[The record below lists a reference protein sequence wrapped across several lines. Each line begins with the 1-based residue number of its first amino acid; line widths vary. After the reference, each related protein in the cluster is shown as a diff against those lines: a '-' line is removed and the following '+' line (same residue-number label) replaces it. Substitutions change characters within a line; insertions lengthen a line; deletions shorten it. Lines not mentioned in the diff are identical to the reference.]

1 MGRRFEPDGA
11 YIEKQHPPGC
21 CFLYSPLRFT
31 EVMADNEI
39 TSQEVLHNATETV
52 LHQDIHYP
60 HGGHEQIS
68 SSVMTIPPGTETAR
82 HRHDTQMFSY
92 ILEGEL
98 TVTYDGGEV
107 KTYRA
112 GEAMIEAIG
121 TVHWGRNDGNVPV
134 RVLVVHFGEEGVE
147 NTVRVPE

>member
-1 MGRRFEPDGA
+1 
-11 YIEKQHPPGC
+11 
-21 CFLYSPLRFT
+21 
-31 EVMADNEI
+31 MADSEI
-39 TSQEVLHNATETV
+39 TSEEVLHNATETV

-68 SSVMTIPPGTETAR
+68 SSVMTIPPGAGTVR
-82 HRHDTQMFSY
+82 HRHDTQMYSY

-98 TVTYDGGEV
+98 TVSYDGGTV

-112 GEAMIEAIG
+112 GEAMIEAVG
-121 TVHWGRNDGNVPV
+121 TVHSGRNNTDQPT
-134 RVLVVHFGEEGVE
+134 RVLVVHFGIEGVE

>member
-1 MGRRFEPDGA
+1 MDT
-11 YIEKQHPPGC
+11 PP
-21 CFLYSPLRFT
+21 
-31 EVMADNEI
+31 I
-39 TSQEVLHNATETV
+39 TSESLLTNATETV

-68 SSVMTIPPGTETAR
+68 SSIMTVPPGAETGW

-98 TVTYDGGEV
+98 TVTYEGETV

-112 GEAMIEAIG
+112 GEAMIEAVG
-121 TVHWGRNDGNVPV
+121 TVHCGRNTAATPA
-134 RVLVVHFGEEGVE
+134 RVLVVHFGVEGVP
-147 NTVRVPE
+147 NTVKV

>member
-1 MGRRFEPDGA
+1 MSD
-11 YIEKQHPPGC
+11 K
-21 CFLYSPLRFT
+21 
-31 EVMADNEI
+31 DI
-39 TSQEVLHNATETV
+39 TSESVLSNATETV

-68 SSVMTIPPGTETAR
+68 SSVMTVPPGAETGR

-98 TVTYDGGEV
+98 TVTYDGGIV

-112 GEAMIEAIG
+112 GEAMIEAVG
-121 TVHWGRNDGNVPV
+121 TVHSGRNNTDRLT
-134 RVLVVHFGEEGVE
+134 RVLVVHFGVEGVP
-147 NTVRVPE
+147 NTVKMP